1 MHDYSALQHGNCGS
15 QQMTHYL
22 NLLMRTDENF
32 GIDRLIQL
40 RKSVLF
46 LPFLLTQLRH
56 FSRKNVLCKLKE
68 TAESNLKC
76 NILSPLRRSGA
87 RQGRGF
93 PLKYDLIDVVIPPNA
108 SFRKTLSC
116 EFRDMENSE
125 RQASE

>member
-22 NLLMRTDENF
+22 NLLTQTDENF
-32 GIDRLIQL
+32 GIDWPIQL

-46 LPFLLTQLRH
+46 SPNLATQLHRI
-56 FSRKNVLCKLKE
+56 FGKNLLCKLKE

-93 PLKYDLIDVVIPPNA
+93 PLKHEQIDVVISPDA
-108 SFRKTLSC
+108 RLRKTMAC
-116 EFRDMENSE
+116 EFREAENSDG
-125 RQASE
+125 RASE

>member
-22 NLLMRTDENF
+22 NLLTQTDENF
-32 GIDRLIQL
+32 GIDWPIQL

-46 LPFLLTQLRH
+46 SPNLATQPRRI
-56 FSRKNVLCKLKE
+56 FGKNLLCKLKE
-68 TAESNLKC
+68 KAESNLKC

-93 PLKYDLIDVVIPPNA
+93 PLKHDLLDVVIPPNA
-108 SFRKTLSC
+108 RLRKTMAC
-116 EFRDMENSE
+116 KFGEAENSGG
-125 RQASE
+125 RASE